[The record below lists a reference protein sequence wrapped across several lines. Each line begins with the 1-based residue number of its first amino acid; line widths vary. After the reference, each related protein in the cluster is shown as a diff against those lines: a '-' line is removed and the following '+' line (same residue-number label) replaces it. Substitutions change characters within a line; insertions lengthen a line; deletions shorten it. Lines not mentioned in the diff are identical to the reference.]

1 MLSNPLAEVRAMG
14 EEIKSTAKEE
24 VPTLVKYADADPS
37 FQEIEDCFRGG
48 QTKEEPLPGDNQ
60 DWCRLIRYDP
70 NAEEMILAAFL
81 YKYSGISH
89 SQAVEKVRT
98 LTPSEKMIILDNILI
113 THNRHQSLPRELEY
127 TRYTFDLIL
136 DQGAYFELKR
146 HRIMTQTV
154 QPLGISLGYTLPRW
168 ISLAGMEKEYRSA
181 MEAAEG
187 TYRAILNEIPC
198 AATYIVPN
206 AYRRRLLID
215 FNLRSGMHMLSLR
228 SASNAHF
235 SMRRAARRMVDEIQ
249 EVQPL
254 LGKFYRVDSSETWQ
268 SIENA
273 FFTEA

>member
-1 MLSNPLAEVRAMG
+1 
-14 EEIKSTAKEE
+14 
-24 VPTLVKYADADPS
+24 
-37 FQEIEDCFRGG
+37 
-48 QTKEEPLPGDNQ
+48 
-60 DWCRLIRYDP
+60 
-70 NAEEMILAAFL
+70 
-81 YKYSGISH
+81 
-89 SQAVEKVRT
+89 
-98 LTPSEKMIILDNILI
+98 
-113 THNRHQSLPRELEY
+113 
-127 TRYTFDLIL
+127 
-136 DQGAYFELKR
+136 
-146 HRIMTQTV
+146 MTQTV

-181 MEAAEG
+181 MEVAEG